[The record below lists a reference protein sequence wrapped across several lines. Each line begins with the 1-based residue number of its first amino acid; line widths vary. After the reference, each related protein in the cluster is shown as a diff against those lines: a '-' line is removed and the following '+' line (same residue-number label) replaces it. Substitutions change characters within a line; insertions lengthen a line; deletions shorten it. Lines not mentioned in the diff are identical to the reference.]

1 MILLDKI
8 LLIIFYIL
16 FEGMGLID
24 KLISLQIIKKENQDL
39 YEYSLKILKG
49 YIFFLIILI
58 LINIYTK
65 NYLLTIVYL
74 ICFFSLRRYTG
85 GFHLERKFKCL
96 LFSIF
101 LSVMI
106 PFISEYIF
114 LDKDL
119 LIYVQFIVSL
129 IIVFFPI
136 IDSPQKYVSEL
147 EKKYYKKRVL
157 LVLGLYFFINLLF
170 DLKKYSIMILFA
182 IITSFFSILFG
193 FIKYKLIVNRIC

>member
-114 LDKDL
+114 LGKDL

>member
-58 LINIYTK
+58 LINIYTR

-114 LDKDL
+114 LGKDL

>member
-136 IDSPQKYVSEL
+136 IDSPQKYVSKL
-147 EKKYYKKRVL
+147 EKKYYKKE
-157 LVLGLYFFINLLF
+157 F
-170 DLKKYSIMILFA
+170 
-182 IITSFFSILFG
+182 
-193 FIKYKLIVNRIC
+193 C